1 LARENLLKWE
11 FIVRFGIEFGSYP
24 SDIDPVEACQ
34 QVCQRAEAAYRNNFE
49 ALFVAQHYLAGPDA
63 AILQSIPLL
72 AYLAGRVPGM
82 YLGTS
87 IFILP
92 LHHPVMVAEY
102 IATLD
107 NLCGG
112 KVLFGV
118 GQGYRDS
125 EFNSFG
131 IDKRE
136 RRGRTAESLEVIRR
150 LWSGERVTFHGKYYH
165 LEDVS
170 AAPAPLQRPGP
181 PILMGADLVKTV
193 ARVPEVADHWIAS
206 RRHTKT
212 FLREALPEYKAA
224 LDRQGKTFRGLFI
237 FRDLCIAN
245 STRQAEERIREGYE
259 RRYLR
264 YQQWGQ
270 PGERYDLAF
279 DELKRDRV
287 ILGSPAEVVDQV
299 MEYHREFNAEVMWF
313 MVDLPGMDPKFT
325 LESIE
330 RFGAEVI
337 PQIKKMTPACPLP

>member
-1 LARENLLKWE
+1 VA
-11 FIVRFGIEFGSYP
+11 VRFGIEFGSYP

-34 QVCQRAEAAYRNNFE
+34 QVCERAEVAYKNNFE
-49 ALFVAQHYLAGPDA
+49 ALFVAQHFLTGPDA

-72 AYLAGRVPGM
+72 SYLAGRVPGM

-87 IFILP
+87 ILILP

-102 IATLD
+102 ISTLD

-136 RRGRTAESLEVIRR
+136 RRGRTVEGLEVIRK
-150 LWSGERVTFHGKYYH
+150 LWSGDKVTFHGNYFH
-165 LEDVS
+165 LDGVTC
-170 AAPAPLQRPGP
+170 APRPLQRPHP

-212 FLREALPEYKAA
+212 FLREALPVYKAA
-224 LDRQGKTFRGLFI
+224 LDKQGRSFRGLFI
-237 FRDLCIAN
+237 FRDLCIADT
-245 STRQAEERIREGYE
+245 SREAEDRIRDGYE
-259 RRYLR
+259 RRYAR

-270 PGERYDLAF
+270 PGERYDLEF
-279 DELKRDRV
+279 DKLKRDRL
-287 ILGSPAEVVDQV
+287 ILGSPAEVVEQV
-299 MEYHREFNAEVMWF
+299 MDYHREFQTEFMWF
-313 MVDLPGMDPKFT
+313 MVDFPGMDPKFS
-325 LESIE
+325 LESIQ

-337 PQIKKMTPACPLP
+337 PRIKKISPASTLP

>member
-1 LARENLLKWE
+1 MN
-11 FIVRFGIEFGSYP
+11 VRFGIEFGSYP
-24 SDIDPVEACQ
+24 SDLDPVEVCR
-34 QVCQRAEAAYRNNFE
+34 QVSERAEVAYKNNFE
-49 ALFVAQHYLAGPDA
+49 ALFVAHHYLAGPDA

-87 IFILP
+87 IFLLP

-107 NLCGG
+107 NLSGG

-125 EFNSFG
+125 EFSSFG
-131 IDKRE
+131 IDKRQ
-136 RRGRTAESLEVIRR
+136 RRGRVVEGLEVIRR
-150 LWSGERVTFHGKYYH
+150 LWSGERITFHGKYFQ
-165 LEDVS
+165 LDGVS
-170 AAPAPLQRPGP
+170 SLPRPLQRPGP
-181 PILMGADLVKTV
+181 PILMGADMVKTV

-212 FLREALPEYKAA
+212 FLREALPAYKAA
-224 LDRQGKTFRGLFI
+224 LERQGSPFRGLFI
-237 FRDLCIAN
+237 FRDLCIAD
-245 STRQAEERIREGYE
+245 SSREAEERIRDGYE
-259 RRYLR
+259 RRYQR

-279 DELKRDRV
+279 DQLKRDRL
-287 ILGSPAEVVDQV
+287 ILGSPAEVVEQV
-299 MEYHREFNAEVMWF
+299 MEYYREFKAEVMWF
-313 MVDLPGMDPKFT
+313 MVDWPGMDPKFT

-337 PQIKKMTPACPLP
+337 PEIKRMTPACPLP